1 MTERNDFSEPADD
14 SGAGLESARNRRFA
28 TTSWSLVSQA
38 VGDEDSGVARLAMQ
52 ELCQAYWY
60 PLYAF
65 VRRQGYPADQ
75 AEDLTQGFFARI
87 LAGGILEGASAERG
101 RFRSFLLTC
110 LKNYLANQRRDQ
122 NSVKRGGAAAILS
135 LDFAT
140 AERRYSL
147 EPIVSSDPLQ
157 SFQAQWAV
165 ELLQV
170 SLEAV
175 RTQYDAQGKREL
187 FEQLR
192 PFLTADPQVST
203 QATSLEEVAAKLNMQ
218 VGAVRVA
225 LHRLRERYGQQIRL
239 QISKTVDSP
248 ERVDEEIRELFQ
260 VFSQNRL

>member
-1 MTERNDFSEPADD
+1 MTERDDFSEQADE
-14 SGAGLESARNRRFA
+14 SGPGLETARNRRFA
-28 TTSWSLVSQA
+28 TTSWSLVAQA
-38 VGDEDSGVARLAMQ
+38 AGQEDSGVARAALQ

-75 AEDLTQGFFARI
+75 AEDLTQGFFARL
-87 LAGGILEGASAERG
+87 LAGGILEQAKAERG
-101 RFRSFLLTC
+101 RFRSFLLAC
-110 LKNYLANQRRDQ
+110 LKNHLANQRRDQ
-122 NSVKRGGAAAILS
+122 SSLKRGGATAILS
-135 LDFAT
+135 LDFES
-140 AERRYSL
+140 AERRYSR
-147 EPIVSSDPLQ
+147 EPAISSDPLQ
-157 SFQAQWAV
+157 AFQAQWAV

-170 SLEAV
+170 ALDAV
-175 RTQYDAQGKREL
+175 RTQYEAQGKREL

-192 PFLTADPQVST
+192 PFLTASPPVGAQVM
-203 QATSLEEVAAKLNMQ
+203 SLEDVAAGLKMQ

-248 ERVDEEIRELFQ
+248 EHVDEEIRELFQ